1 MLNTNSPGIYSEYNP
16 DSGTI
21 SSPGMD
27 GGGIDN
33 SAASSGGGDGGYG
46 TGMAIG
52 GALGILSAI
61 GQAHSYDAKAKE
73 AATTTR
79 FSPWTHMHMENPQN
93 RELATIIGMGTQGGA
108 AQQGLSGGSMLPMA
122 MMAAG

>member
-1 MLNTNSPGIYSEYNP
+1 MLDNSYSYSEPNTPSY
-16 DSGTI
+16 
-21 SSPGMD
+21 SSEL
-27 GGGIDN
+27 
-33 SAASSGGGDGGYG
+33 AASAGSQPAAAAPSSSSGGGYG

-73 AATTTR
+73 ASTTTR
-79 FSPWTHMHMENPQN
+79 YSPWTHMHMDNPQN
-93 RELATIIGMGTQGGA
+93 NELATIVGMGTSGGA

-122 MMAAG
+122 MMAGG